1 MYILTRKATP
11 SLGTAEYCV
20 LKSSLAVI
28 FWEQLHRRQRNRKQL
43 DAWYSEKNMAL
54 PIP

>member
-11 SLGTAEYCV
+11 VSVRPSTV
-20 LKSSLAVI
+20 SLKSSLAVI